1 MNNLLICC
9 IILLNMKRKGYY
21 TTGEFAEKA
30 HVTLRTIRWYDNK
43 NLLKPSGYT
52 EGGARLYTDA
62 DLSKLQ
68 QILLFK
74 YLGFS
79 LDDIR
84 EMIMTSENEEYLL
97 GSLDI
102 QKKLVQEKIEELNDV
117 YKALDKT
124 RDAVEKHHG
133 KDLNA
138 MLNLI
143 HITGSDRSLK
153 TQYLNSTNVAA
164 RIRLHRDYSVNREGW
179 FPWLY
184 RESGIEDHMN
194 ILEIGCGNGALWTEN
209 MHCLPDH
216 IHVTLSDIS
225 EGMLRDARKAI
236 RSDSRFTFRCFDGQ
250 KIPFG
255 NESFDIVFAN
265 HMLFYCNDI
274 SKVISECRR
283 VLKKDGKLIASTYS
297 SRHMKEITELVQE
310 FDRDIV
316 LSSDVLYE
324 RFGLDNGKEM
334 LKQYFDSVECVRYED
349 AIEISE
355 SEPLID
361 YIVSCHG
368 NQNRIL
374 IDHYREFRDYVS
386 EKVRG
391 GFHITKDAGIF
402 ICSQK

>member
-1 MNNLLICC
+1 
-9 IILLNMKRKGYY
+9 MKKQGYY
-21 TTGEFAEKA
+21 TTGEFAKKA
-30 HVTLRTIRWYDNK
+30 HVTLRTIRWYDSK

-52 EGGARLYTDA
+52 DGGARLYTDG
-62 DLSKLQ
+62 DLAKLQ

-84 EMIMTSENEEYLL
+84 EMIMTSGDEEYLL

-117 YKALDKT
+117 YRALDQTKE
-124 RDAVEKHHG
+124 AIEKYHG

-143 HITGSDRSLK
+143 HITNNDQSLK
-153 TQYLNSTNVAA
+153 TQYLNSTNVSA
-164 RIRLHRDYSVNREGW
+164 RIRLHSEYSVNSEGW

-184 RESGIEDHMN
+184 RKSEIHESMR

-209 MHCLPDH
+209 LERLPESVH
-216 IHVTLSDIS
+216 ITLSDIS
-225 EGMLRDARKAI
+225 EGMLRDVRKTVHN
-236 RSDSRFTFRCFDGQ
+236 DGRFSYRCFDAK
-250 KIPFG
+250 KIPFKD
-255 NESFDIVFAN
+255 ESFDIVFAN
-265 HMLFYCNDI
+265 HMLFYCDDI
-274 SKVISECRR
+274 SRVIGECKR
-283 VLKKDGKLIASTYS
+283 VLKKGGKLICSTYS
-297 SRHMKEITELVQE
+297 RRHMREITELVQE

-324 RFGLDNGKEM
+324 RFGLDNGKDI
-334 LKQYFDSVECVRYED
+334 LSSDFDHVECYHYD
-349 AIEISE
+349 DSIEISD
-355 SEPLID
+355 SEPLIA

-374 IDHYREFRDYVS
+374 IDKYREFREYVS
-386 EKVRG
+386 EKVKD

-402 ICSQK
+402 VCIK

>member
-1 MNNLLICC
+1 
-9 IILLNMKRKGYY
+9 MKKQGYY

-30 HVTLRTIRWYDNK
+30 HVTLRTIRWYDSK
-43 NLLKPSGYT
+43 NLLKPSAYT

-62 DLSKLQ
+62 DLAKLQ

-84 EMIMTSENEEYLL
+84 EMVMTGGDEEYLL

-117 YKALDKT
+117 YQALDRTK
-124 RDAVEKHHG
+124 DAIEKHHG
-133 KDLNA
+133 KELNA

-143 HITGSDRSLK
+143 HITGADQSLK

-164 RIRLHRDYSVNREGW
+164 RIRLHSEYSVNQEGW

-184 RESGIEDHMN
+184 RMSEIQDGMN
-194 ILEIGCGNGALWTEN
+194 ILEIGCGNGALWLEN
-209 MHCLPDH
+209 MNYIPQHVH
-216 IHVTLSDIS
+216 ITLSDIS
-225 EGMLRDARKAI
+225 DGMLRDAKNSI
-236 RSDSRFTFRCFDGQ
+236 NDERFSFSCFNAEN
-250 KIPFG
+250 IPFED
-255 NESFDIVFAN
+255 ESFDVVYAN
-265 HMLFYCNDI
+265 HMLFYCENIDLVL
-274 SKVISECRR
+274 KECHR
-283 VLKKDGKLIASTYS
+283 VLKKSGKLICSTYS
-297 SRHMKEITELVQE
+297 KRHMKEITELVQE
-310 FDRDIV
+310 FDKDIV

-324 RFGLDNGKEM
+324 RFGLDNGNNI
-334 LKQYFDSVECVRYED
+334 LNRYFDSVECIRYED
-349 AIEISE
+349 SIEISD
-355 SEPLID
+355 SEPLIN

-374 IDHYREFRDYVS
+374 IDHYREFRDFVAD
-386 EKVRG
+386 KVKN

-402 ICSQK
+402 IGIV

>member
-1 MNNLLICC
+1 
-9 IILLNMKRKGYY
+9 MKKQGYY

-30 HVTLRTIRWYDNK
+30 HVTLRTIRWYDSK
-43 NLLKPSGYT
+43 NLLKPSAYT

-62 DLSKLQ
+62 DLAKLQ

-84 EMIMTSENEEYLL
+84 EMVMTGGDEEYLL

-117 YKALDKT
+117 YQALDRTK
-124 RDAVEKHHG
+124 DAIEKHHG
-133 KDLNA
+133 KELNA

-143 HITGSDRSLK
+143 HITGADQSLK

-164 RIRLHRDYSVNREGW
+164 RIRLHSEYSVNQEGW

-184 RESGIEDHMN
+184 RMSEIQDGMN
-194 ILEIGCGNGALWTEN
+194 ILEIGCGNGALWLEN
-209 MHCLPDH
+209 MNHIPPDVH
-216 IHVTLSDIS
+216 ITLSDIS
-225 EGMLRDARKAI
+225 DGMLRDARNSI
-236 RSDSRFTFRCFDGQ
+236 NDERFSFSCFNAE
-250 KIPFG
+250 KIPFED
-255 NESFDIVFAN
+255 ESFDVVYAN
-265 HMLFYCNDI
+265 HMLFYCENIDLVV
-274 SKVISECRR
+274 KECRR
-283 VLKKDGKLIASTYS
+283 VLKKGGKLICSTYS
-297 SRHMKEITELVQE
+297 KRHMKEITELVQE
-310 FDRDIV
+310 FDKDIV

-324 RFGLDNGKEM
+324 RFGLDNGNNI
-334 LKQYFDSVECVRYED
+334 LNRYFDSVECIRYED
-349 AIEISE
+349 SIEISD
-355 SEPLID
+355 SEPLIN

-374 IDHYREFRDYVS
+374 IDHYREFRDFVAD
-386 EKVRG
+386 KVKN

-402 ICSQK
+402 IGIV

>member
-1 MNNLLICC
+1 
-9 IILLNMKRKGYY
+9 MKKQGYY

-30 HVTLRTIRWYDNK
+30 HVTLRTIRWYDSK
-43 NLLKPSGYT
+43 NLLKPSAYT

-62 DLSKLQ
+62 DLAKLQ

-84 EMIMTSENEEYLL
+84 EMVMTGGDEEYLL

-117 YKALDKT
+117 YQALDRTK
-124 RDAVEKHHG
+124 DAIEKHHG
-133 KDLNA
+133 KELNA

-143 HITGSDRSLK
+143 HITGADQSLK

-164 RIRLHRDYSVNREGW
+164 RIRLHSEYSVNQEGW

-184 RESGIEDHMN
+184 RMSEIQDGMN
-194 ILEIGCGNGALWTEN
+194 ILEIGCGNGALWLEN
-209 MHCLPDH
+209 MNYIPPHVH
-216 IHVTLSDIS
+216 ITLSDIS
-225 EGMLRDARKAI
+225 DGMLRDAKNSI
-236 RSDSRFTFRCFDGQ
+236 NDERFSFSCFNAEN
-250 KIPFG
+250 IPFED
-255 NESFDIVFAN
+255 ESFDVVYAN
-265 HMLFYCNDI
+265 HMLFYCENIDLVV
-274 SKVISECRR
+274 KECRR
-283 VLKKDGKLIASTYS
+283 VLKKGGKLICSTYS
-297 SRHMKEITELVQE
+297 KRHMKEITELVQE
-310 FDRDIV
+310 FDKDIV

-324 RFGLDNGKEM
+324 RFGLDNGNNI
-334 LKQYFDSVECVRYED
+334 LNRYFDSVECIRYED
-349 AIEISE
+349 SIEISD
-355 SEPLID
+355 SEPLIN

-374 IDHYREFRDYVS
+374 IDHYREFRDFVAD
-386 EKVRG
+386 KVKN

-402 ICSQK
+402 IGIV

>member
-1 MNNLLICC
+1 
-9 IILLNMKRKGYY
+9 MKKQGYY

-30 HVTLRTIRWYDNK
+30 HVTLRTIRWYDSK
-43 NLLKPSGYT
+43 NLLKPSAYT

-62 DLSKLQ
+62 DLAKLQ

-84 EMIMTSENEEYLL
+84 EMVMTGGDEEYLL

-117 YKALDKT
+117 YQALDRTK
-124 RDAVEKHHG
+124 DAIEKHHG
-133 KDLNA
+133 KELNA

-143 HITGSDRSLK
+143 HITGADQSLK

-164 RIRLHRDYSVNREGW
+164 RIRLHSEYSVNQEGW

-184 RESGIEDHMN
+184 RMSEIQDGMN
-194 ILEIGCGNGALWTEN
+194 ILEIGCGNGALWLEN
-209 MHCLPDH
+209 MNYIPPHVH
-216 IHVTLSDIS
+216 ITLSDIS
-225 EGMLRDARKAI
+225 DGMLRDAKNYI
-236 RSDSRFTFRCFDGQ
+236 NDERFSFSCFNAEN
-250 KIPFG
+250 IPFED
-255 NESFDIVFAN
+255 ESFDVVYAN
-265 HMLFYCNDI
+265 HMLFYCENIDLVL
-274 SKVISECRR
+274 KECHR
-283 VLKKDGKLIASTYS
+283 VLKKSGKLICSTYS
-297 SRHMKEITELVQE
+297 KRHMKEITELVQE
-310 FDRDIV
+310 FDKDIV

-324 RFGLDNGKEM
+324 RFGLNNGNEI
-334 LKQYFDSVECVRYED
+334 LNRYFGSVECIRYED
-349 AIEISE
+349 FIEISD
-355 SEPLID
+355 SEPLIN

-374 IDHYREFRDYVS
+374 IDHYREFRDFVAD
-386 EKVRG
+386 KVKN

-402 ICSQK
+402 IGIV

>member
-1 MNNLLICC
+1 
-9 IILLNMKRKGYY
+9 MKKQGYY

-30 HVTLRTIRWYDNK
+30 HVTLRTIRWYDSK
-43 NLLKPSGYT
+43 NLLKPSAYT

-62 DLSKLQ
+62 DLAKLQ

-84 EMIMTSENEEYLL
+84 EMVMTGGDEEYLL

-117 YKALDKT
+117 YQALDRTK
-124 RDAVEKHHG
+124 DAIEKHHG
-133 KDLNA
+133 KELNA

-143 HITGSDRSLK
+143 HITGADQSLK

-164 RIRLHRDYSVNREGW
+164 RIRLHSEYSVNQEGW

-184 RESGIEDHMN
+184 RMSDIQDGMN
-194 ILEIGCGNGALWTEN
+194 ILEIGCGNGALWLEN
-209 MHCLPDH
+209 MNH
-216 IHVTLSDIS
+216 IPPHVHITLSDIS
-225 EGMLRDARKAI
+225 DGMLRDARNSI
-236 RSDSRFTFRCFDGQ
+236 NDERFSFSCFNAE
-250 KIPFG
+250 KIPF
-255 NESFDIVFAN
+255 EDETFDVVYAN
-265 HMLFYCNDI
+265 HMLFYCDDI
-274 SKVISECRR
+274 DLVLKECHR
-283 VLKKDGKLIASTYS
+283 VLKKGGKLICSTYS
-297 SRHMKEITELVQE
+297 KRHMKEITELVQE
-310 FDRDIV
+310 FDKDIV

-324 RFGLDNGKEM
+324 RFGLNNGNEI
-334 LKQYFDSVECVRYED
+334 LNRYFGSVECIRYED
-349 AIEISE
+349 FIEISD
-355 SEPLID
+355 SEPLIN

-374 IDHYREFRDYVS
+374 IDHYREFRDFVAD
-386 EKVRG
+386 KVKN

-402 ICSQK
+402 IGIV

>member
-1 MNNLLICC
+1 
-9 IILLNMKRKGYY
+9 MKKQGYY

-30 HVTLRTIRWYDNK
+30 HVTLRTIRWYDSK
-43 NLLKPSGYT
+43 NLLKPSAYT

-62 DLSKLQ
+62 DLAKLQ

-84 EMIMTSENEEYLL
+84 EMIMTGSDEEYLL

-117 YKALDKT
+117 YQALDRTK
-124 RDAVEKHHG
+124 DAIEKHHG
-133 KDLNA
+133 KELNA

-143 HITGSDRSLK
+143 HITGADQSLK

-164 RIRLHRDYSVNREGW
+164 RIKLHSEYSVNQEGW

-184 RESGIEDHMN
+184 RMSEIQDGMN
-194 ILEIGCGNGALWTEN
+194 ILEIGCGNGALWLEN
-209 MHCLPDH
+209 MNHIPPDVH
-216 IHVTLSDIS
+216 IMLSDIS
-225 EGMLRDARKAI
+225 DGMLRDARNSI
-236 RSDSRFTFRCFDGQ
+236 NDERFSFSCINAEM
-250 KIPFG
+250 IPF
-255 NESFDIVFAN
+255 EDETFDVVYAN
-265 HMLFYCNDI
+265 HMLFYCENIDLVV
-274 SKVISECRR
+274 KECRR
-283 VLKKDGKLIASTYS
+283 VLKKGGKLICSTYS
-297 SRHMKEITELVQE
+297 KRHMKEITELVQE
-310 FDRDIV
+310 FDKDIV

-324 RFGLDNGKEM
+324 KFGLNNGNEI
-334 LKQYFDSVECVRYED
+334 LNRYFDSVECIRYED
-349 AIEISE
+349 SIEISD
-355 SEPLID
+355 SEPLIN

-374 IDHYREFRDYVS
+374 IDHYREFRDFVAD
-386 EKVRG
+386 KVKN

-402 ICSQK
+402 IGIV